1 MNNSILKVHCSG
13 NASFGT
19 GFIVKTDSFGSY
31 LITCGHVVK
40 KLEGQILV
48 DDKFGELYVNKYDE
62 GIDLAVVYVKGL
74 IADEFSFIEPCEHS
88 SYQVIGFTSFSNK
101 IKKEPIGNIKIKEG
115 LEIENENGI
124 KTNILKIYT
133 TEDISSGYSGSPI
146 ICNRTGSVVGV
157 TYLQESKTTNY
168 GILNKHISELI
179 DVNISKNTHTP
190 QKKLKTDINEQ
201 HVFYISKTLTNYFE
215 KSLSCFSTQN
225 CTWLEPKLFS
235 KPESNR
241 ERERSEYITIKDIID
256 NPRSIK
262 INAYQQYGLTSLAK
276 YFVKEAWNK
285 EEKSFWL
292 YLDVSNLKANK
303 KSIERYIENQI
314 SEFTL
319 NFDDVECV
327 VVDEVSTSIDN
338 ISKILSFINEIFID
352 IPIIVMCSVSSGVN
366 ITEDAILI
374 ERYLENKYLWSLTR
388 NEIRNI
394 VCAYNSKNK
403 YIENDNIVINRLA
416 SDLEVL
422 NVPRTPLN
430 CLTFLKIYENDFDES
445 PVNRTAMISKVLHLL
460 FNVDEIPK
468 YKTRPD
474 LKDSEY
480 VLGYFCEKII
490 REHRFYF
497 TREEFLSEVKD
508 FCLESEIDLEIEVIF
523 DVLAANN
530 IIVQRLNKFCF
541 KFSYWVFYFAA
552 HRMHQDID
560 FCDFIFN
567 DMNYVS
573 YPEIIEYFT
582 GIDRRSNYALKK
594 LCQDIKDVRV
604 LVESKC
610 RFPDGFDIYS
620 AMRWKPSEQSLDEVK
635 DMITAGAMG
644 SCLPDEIKDSYA
656 DKQYDNSRPLRQD
669 VNKIIEEYSL
679 LKLLKTIQSASKAL
693 RNSDYAQ
700 PKLKHELLNEILYCW
715 ELVTKF
721 LVLISPALAKSKTVT
736 VSGASF
742 VLDSSI
748 DGTFEEKMHSL
759 IPVLP
764 SNVVGWYQDDI
775 FTKKMG
781 TFLYNNA
788 NTSDSDISRYFLS
801 LLLISKRPEGWADN
815 IKQYITGLH
824 KNSFYLSGLFHELRS
839 VYQYGFVSRKE
850 LEDIG
855 LMIKATLAKHNGAK
869 SIGDKAINN
878 IPDKFLPDRIETEV
892 F

>member
-1 MNNSILKVHCSG
+1 
-13 NASFGT
+13 
-19 GFIVKTDSFGSY
+19 
-31 LITCGHVVK
+31 
-40 KLEGQILV
+40 
-48 DDKFGELYVNKYDE
+48 
-62 GIDLAVVYVKGL
+62 
-74 IADEFSFIEPCEHS
+74 
-88 SYQVIGFTSFSNK
+88 
-101 IKKEPIGNIKIKEG
+101 
-115 LEIENENGI
+115 
-124 KTNILKIYT
+124 
-133 TEDISSGYSGSPI
+133 
-146 ICNRTGSVVGV
+146 
-157 TYLQESKTTNY
+157 
-168 GILNKHISELI
+168 
-179 DVNISKNTHTP
+179 
-190 QKKLKTDINEQ
+190 
-201 HVFYISKTLTNYFE
+201 
-215 KSLSCFSTQN
+215 
-225 CTWLEPKLFS
+225 
-235 KPESNR
+235 
-241 ERERSEYITIKDIID
+241 
-256 NPRSIK
+256 
-262 INAYQQYGLTSLAK
+262 
-276 YFVKEAWNK
+276 
-285 EEKSFWL
+285 
-292 YLDVSNLKANK
+292 
-303 KSIERYIENQI
+303 
-314 SEFTL
+314 
-319 NFDDVECV
+319 
-327 VVDEVSTSIDN
+327 
-338 ISKILSFINEIFID
+338 
-352 IPIIVMCSVSSGVN
+352 
-366 ITEDAILI
+366 
-374 ERYLENKYLWSLTR
+374 
-388 NEIRNI
+388 
-394 VCAYNSKNK
+394 
-403 YIENDNIVINRLA
+403 
-416 SDLEVL
+416 
-422 NVPRTPLN
+422 
-430 CLTFLKIYENDFDES
+430 
-445 PVNRTAMISKVLHLL
+445 
-460 FNVDEIPK
+460 
-468 YKTRPD
+468 
-474 LKDSEY
+474 
-480 VLGYFCEKII
+480 
-490 REHRFYF
+490 
-497 TREEFLSEVKD
+497 
-508 FCLESEIDLEIEVIF
+508 
-523 DVLAANN
+523 
-530 IIVQRLNKFCF
+530 
-541 KFSYWVFYFAA
+541 
-552 HRMHQDID
+552 
-560 FCDFIFN
+560 
-567 DMNYVS
+567 MNYVS